1 MTTTPMLWKS
11 LTQVNTS
18 DNGKFQGGSQVV
30 GLQDGGYL
38 VVWQDESDNYNP
50 PFGDTIVG
58 QRYDSAGNKVGGEV
72 QLSQLPPLGLQ
83 LSPAVA
89 VLSNGNIAVAYVDLR
104 GSPPDRDIHVSIFDS
119 ALNFIR
125 FDDIDVAGNPKQ
137 TYEPSLTALAGGG
150 YVVSYT
156 VGTGDSPGTISDT
169 DIVARIVSANGT
181 VGNQFDID
189 NQNDN
194 KNFSKVAT
202 LANGNFVV
210 VYQDEFD
217 GNATDVDVKYAI
229 RKSDGTPAG
238 NGVVSGANDGGLEVD
253 PDVAALRDGG
263 FVVVWTDDANT
274 AVTEIRATIL
284 SNTGTAVA
292 SNFRV
297 DSALGGQIGGQHDA
311 SVVSLADGGF
321 LVSWADDNHNLVVA
335 QRFDALGNKIG
346 AQVTA
351 KDGVDHSD
359 AACWPMDASLLPST
373 TLMPHPHPATRT

>member
-18 DNGKFQGGSQVV
+18 DNGKFQGGGQVV
-30 GLQDGGYL
+30 GLQNGGYL
-38 VVWQDESDNYNP
+38 VVWQDESGNYNP

-194 KNFSKVAT
+194 KNF
-202 LANGNFVV
+202 
-210 VYQDEFD
+210 
-217 GNATDVDVKYAI
+217 
-229 RKSDGTPAG
+229 
-238 NGVVSGANDGGLEVD
+238 
-253 PDVAALRDGG
+253 
-263 FVVVWTDDANT
+263 
-274 AVTEIRATIL
+274 
-284 SNTGTAVA
+284 
-292 SNFRV
+292 
-297 DSALGGQIGGQHDA
+297 
-311 SVVSLADGGF
+311 
-321 LVSWADDNHNLVVA
+321 
-335 QRFDALGNKIG
+335 
-346 AQVTA
+346 
-351 KDGVDHSD
+351 
-359 AACWPMDASLLPST
+359 
-373 TLMPHPHPATRT
+373 